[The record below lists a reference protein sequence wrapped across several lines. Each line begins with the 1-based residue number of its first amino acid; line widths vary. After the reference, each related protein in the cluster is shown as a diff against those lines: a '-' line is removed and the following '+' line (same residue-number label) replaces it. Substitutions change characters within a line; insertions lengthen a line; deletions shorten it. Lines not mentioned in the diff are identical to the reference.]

1 MLIFCTNNS
10 LLLPAVYPTLALFNH
25 SCDPCIVRYYVE
37 DHVVVQAIKNI
48 RKGDEICE
56 NYGPIF
62 FHSDKE
68 DRVQRLEKQYWF
80 KCACVACT
88 ENWPTMHD
96 MTQDVLNFR

>member
-1 MLIFCTNNS
+1 M
-10 LLLPAVYPTLALFNH
+10 YPTLALFNH

-80 KCACVACT
+80 RCECVACQ
-88 ENWPTMHD
+88 ENWPTMHE